1 LTLIGLSPYRR
12 FYHILKCKG
21 EGPLKHEIRMDDEG
35 NTKSEARTNAAF
47 PSGLGHLAALALAVT
62 AEAAVAPENCF
73 DIRASSLS
81 HSIT

>member
-1 LTLIGLSPYRR
+1 
-12 FYHILKCKG
+12 
-21 EGPLKHEIRMDDEG
+21 MDDEG